1 MRFVTSFTRGV
12 RYPAPDVARGFMLL
26 LIAVANVPVWI
37 RSAVSPLSIGAVE
50 GLSPAD
56 RGWVLIRAMLVD
68 HRAYPLFALL
78 FGFGLV
84 TMINRRIASGERAYL
99 ESVTGGSADQAAP
112 ALRAWAREQATVD
125 ARRLV
130 RRRGWW
136 MVLFG
141 AVHGVFFYGD
151 IIGTYGLV
159 AVIFAGWLAR
169 KHRKRAIAVSVLI
182 TLMAGLTMLSMG
194 WVVTSG
200 TAQGMGVVGAEDPTA
215 GSGLPWFLMNP
226 GQWLM
231 GTPGTVLLSM
241 VVPSVFIGARLAD
254 TDLLSHPERHRGLL
268 VAVAVGGLG
277 LGALGGLHI
286 GLVHG
291 GWADLSVAD
300 FMISEWSGLLA
311 ACGWLALLALYA
323 GGPRPGGEL
332 HGLRRLASAVGRRSM
347 TAYLSQTILFGLIF
361 AVIPWLLGAELTVG
375 EAAAAAIA
383 TGVWLA
389 TVVIC
394 LILGRR
400 GDPGPFETLLR
411 TAVARSARRR
421 RIPAPPSMPLRSEPA
436 AA

>member
-37 RSAVSPLSIGAVE
+37 HSTISPVSIGSVE
-50 GLSPAD
+50 GVSLAD
-56 RGWVLIRAMLVD
+56 RGWVLIRTMLVE

-84 TMINRRIASGERAYL
+84 TMINRRVASGERAYL

-169 KHRKRAIAVSVLI
+169 KHRKRAIAVSALI
-182 TLMAGLTMLSMG
+182 TLMTGVAMLGMG

-200 TAQGMGVVGAEDPTA
+200 AAQAMGMLSVGDPTA
-215 GSGLPWFLMNP
+215 GSDLPWFLINP
-226 GQWLM
+226 RLWIA
-231 GTPGTVLLSM
+231 GTLGTAFLSM
-241 VVPSVFIGARLAD
+241 VIPAMFIGARLAD
-254 TDLLSHPERHRGLL
+254 TDLLSHPERHRRLL
-268 VAVAVGGLG
+268 VAVGVGGLG
-277 LGALGGLHI
+277 LGALGGLHS
-286 GLVHG
+286 GLARV
-291 GWADLSVAD
+291 GWADLFIVD
-300 FMISEWSGLLA
+300 FMISEWSGLLG

-332 HGLRRLASAVGRRSM
+332 HGLRRLASVVGRRSM

-361 AVIPWLLGAELTVG
+361 AVVPWLVGTELRPGDAV
-375 EAAAAAIA
+375 AAVIA
-383 TGVWLA
+383 VGVWLV
-389 TVVIC
+389 TVVLC
-394 LILGRR
+394 AALERR

-421 RIPAPPSMPLRSEPA
+421 RIPAPPSAPMQGAPA

>member
-1 MRFVTSFTRGV
+1 
-12 RYPAPDVARGFMLL
+12 
-26 LIAVANVPVWI
+26 
-37 RSAVSPLSIGAVE
+37 
-50 GLSPAD
+50 
-56 RGWVLIRAMLVD
+56 
-68 HRAYPLFALL
+68 RAYPLFAML

-112 ALRAWAREQATVD
+112 ELRAWAREQATVD

-151 IIGTYGLV
+151 IIGTYGLM

-169 KHRKRAIAVSVLI
+169 KHRKRAIAACLVVLLWVVMSTYAQGQQQGQYAEQVTGGGALPWMLHNHLVWVFI
-182 TLMAGLTMLSMG
+182 TLIVLTSSMAIPAM
-194 WVVTSG
+194 
-200 TAQGMGVVGAEDPTA
+200 
-215 GSGLPWFLMNP
+215 
-226 GQWLM
+226 
-231 GTPGTVLLSM
+231 
-241 VVPSVFIGARLAD
+241 FIGARLAD
-254 TDLLSHPERHRGLL
+254 TDLLSHPERHRRLL

-277 LGALGGLHI
+277 LGALGGLHS
-286 GLVHG
+286 GLAFA
-291 GWADLSVAD
+291 GWTDLLLTDLMV
-300 FMISEWSGLLA
+300 SEWAGLLG

-323 GGPRPGGEL
+323 GGPRPDGEL

-361 AVIPWLLGAELTVG
+361 AVIPWTLGRGIEVG
-375 EAAAAAIA
+375 QAAAAAIA
-383 TGVWLA
+383 VGVWLV

-394 LILGRR
+394 LILEQR

-421 RIPAPPSMPLRSEPA
+421 RIPAPPPMPWQSESA